1 MGEMASALAH
11 ELNQPLA
18 AISNYMKGSRRLLA
32 DSPDPNRSKI
42 ENALDRAA
50 EQALRAGQIIRRLRD
65 FVSRGE
71 SEKRVESL
79 SKLIEEAGALGLAG
93 AREQGVQLRFNLDPE
108 HDLVLVDRVQIQQ
121 VLVNLFRNALEA
133 MAHSPQ
139 RELIASNAKVADD
152 MIEVAVFDTGP
163 GFHDDVMPNLFQ
175 TFYTTKETGM
185 GVGLSISRSIV
196 EAHGGRMWAETN
208 RSGGATFR
216 FTLPAASNESVT
228 MVHRGKVYVIDDD
241 ERDARLARLPA
252 RVPPISTSRCSNRA
266 SSFLDALS
274 TIDFGCVV
282 SDVRMPGID
291 GIELLKRLKA
301 GGSLFPVVIM
311 TGHGDVPLAV
321 EAMKLG
327 AMDFLEKPFEDDR
340 LIGMIETALRRAEPG
355 VKGEAVTLEIQTRI
369 ASLSPRERQVMDG
382 LIAGL
387 SNKLIA
393 REYDISPRTIEVYR
407 ANVMTKMQAASLS
420 ELVRLA
426 MRGGVFKD

>member
-1 MGEMASALAH
+1 
-11 ELNQPLA
+11 
-18 AISNYMKGSRRLLA
+18 
-32 DSPDPNRSKI
+32 
-42 ENALDRAA
+42 
-50 EQALRAGQIIRRLRD
+50 
-65 FVSRGE
+65 
-71 SEKRVESL
+71 
-79 SKLIEEAGALGLAG
+79 
-93 AREQGVQLRFNLDPE
+93 
-108 HDLVLVDRVQIQQ
+108 
-121 VLVNLFRNALEA
+121 
-133 MAHSPQ
+133 
-139 RELIASNAKVADD
+139 
-152 MIEVAVFDTGP
+152 
-163 GFHDDVMPNLFQ
+163 
-175 TFYTTKETGM
+175 
-185 GVGLSISRSIV
+185 
-196 EAHGGRMWAETN
+196 
-208 RSGGATFR
+208 
-216 FTLPAASNESVT
+216 

-241 ERDARLARLPA
+241 EAMRDSLDFLLGAADFQVTLFESAQH
-252 RVPPISTSRCSNRA
+252 
-266 SSFLDALS
+266 FLDALP

-327 AMDFLEKPFEDDR
+327 ALEFLEKPFEDDR
-340 LIGMIETALRRAEPG
+340 LIGMIDAALRRAEPG
-355 VKGEAVTLEIQTRI
+355 VRNEAATREIQSRI

-426 MRGGVFKD
+426 MRGGVLKD